1 MNKKALFILAALVVL
16 VPVTIWFFGDDE
28 LNEGAR
34 QWQVWHEARAGQPAE
49 GFLYQLGLNAPPGMD
64 PVSAGELWYRV
75 FRENYA
81 ESNNPIYNTAEI
93 PWAAERLATPE
104 TGQLNALIAC
114 ATDPQTDCDG
124 LDSLL
129 AQHALL
135 LQRFKAWPVEPGF
148 ERAAPDLALMP
159 SMAVIVAA
167 SQLAWLEAEQ
177 AFQAGESERAA
188 HLITAH
194 THKLRTYQDKADS
207 LLQMVV
213 AIRMISNQVDHL
225 VELSNRGQ
233 LSALDLDLDHLLR
246 DLDAPAE
253 MLEQVMLG
261 EFGLVFHL
269 MDWIES
275 NPEIVV
281 SADWYDAWM
290 IRLFYR
296 KNMTI
301 NTSHDLYRW
310 VAGLASP
317 TDVSAISDG
326 TKPGWVGPF
335 SIRNYWSILHP
346 TVLPNYEPFLIYVGR
361 FHDLRAKLALAR
373 AYLSDPAIDDAAL
386 KRLVSINPYGHGHGV
401 SLDQPND
408 RLCLGGPLEDQTG
421 IRCVPV
427 VAEKEPISSRPT
439 EREL

>member
-1 MNKKALFILAALVVL
+1 MNRKALFILAVLVVL
-16 VPVTIWFFGDDE
+16 VPATIWFFGDDE

-34 QWQVWHEARAGQPAE
+34 QWQAWHEARAGQPAE

-64 PVSAGELWYRV
+64 PVSAGELWYRA

-81 ESNNPIYNTAEI
+81 ESSNPIYNTAEI

-104 TGQLNALIAC
+104 AGQLDALIGC

-124 LDSLL
+124 LDSVL

-135 LQRFKAWPVEPGF
+135 LQRFKAWPVEQGF
-148 ERAAPDLALMP
+148 ERAVPDLALMP
-159 SMAVIVAA
+159 AVSVIVA
-167 SQLAWLEAEQ
+167 SGQLAWLEAEQ
-177 AFQAGESERAA
+177 ALHAGESERAA
-188 HLITAH
+188 HLITEH
-194 THKLRTYQDKADS
+194 TYKLRAYQDQADS
-207 LLQMVV
+207 LVQMVV
-213 AIRMISNQVDHL
+213 AIRLISNQVDRL

-253 MLEQVMLG
+253 MLEQVMRG

-269 MDWIES
+269 MNWIES
-275 NPEIVV
+275 NPEIVA
-281 SADWYDAWM
+281 SGGWLDAWM
-290 IRLFYR
+290 FRLFYR
-296 KNMTI
+296 KNITI

-310 VAGLASP
+310 VASLASP
-317 TDVSAISDG
+317 VDVTAISNG
-326 TKPGWVGPF
+326 TRPGWVSPF

-373 AYLSDPAIDDAAL
+373 AYLSDPSIDDAAL
-386 KRLVSINPYGHGHGV
+386 QRLADINPYGHDHGV
-401 SLDQPND
+401 NLDQPND
-408 RLCLGGPLEDQTG
+408 RLCLAGPLEDQTG
-421 IRCVPV
+421 IRCVPM
-427 VAEKEPISSRPT
+427 VAEKEAVTYQPT